1 MMPMTKTTLRTDLIC
16 WKDVF
21 AAPDASPKVRGFV
34 KSAVKVKEVSLSVV
48 LLQMLA
54 EEIFMVYSAKTQLE
68 DNAKE
73 WVEIVEETVGMVP
86 LHLVAK
92 KSVAAVT
99 TKWTTKKT
107 ALRTA
112 EIVV

>member
-1 MMPMTKTTLRTDLIC
+1 MSMTKTTLRTDLIC

-21 AAPDASPKVRGFV
+21 AAPDASRKVRGFV

-48 LLQMLA
+48 LLQMLV

-73 WVEIVEETVGMVP
+73 WVEIVEEAVDMVP
-86 LHLVAK
+86 LHLATADMV
-92 KSVAAVT
+92 VVT
-99 TKWTTKKT
+99 ADRYWIVFTTF
-107 ALRTA
+107 
-112 EIVV
+112 ISSY